1 MSAHPADAPGVW
13 ILATRARMTGSR
25 GPHPQHPPAP
35 LAPRPTSPV
44 VILGLVPRIQTPG
57 PDTGAPCGHTERMDP
72 RHKGEDDGK
81 SGATSSAPAGSTRP
95 ARPASPVVILRPV
108 PRIQTPGPDALAP
121 CGHTGRMDPRHK
133 GEDDGKLGA
142 NSSYQRRLPRQLQL
156 PAEFAHGFTSPL
168 RDHIGRIYCVP
179 FSLIINALRP
189 APDFGGKLLA
199 LPV

>member
-1 MSAHPADAPGVW
+1 MRVCAHANPRRRVFASTPSRHLRGTAPTPPRHPRACPEDPYSRCLMSAHPADAPGVW

-81 SGATSSAPAGSTRP
+81 WGSSVLTPSAYH
-95 ARPASPVVILRPV
+95 SPFGKKQAFL
-108 PRIQTPGPDALAP
+108 QP
-121 CGHTGRMDPRHK
+121 CLPKSNRGGISKH
-133 GEDDGKLGA
+133 
-142 NSSYQRRLPRQLQL
+142 NSR
-156 PAEFAHGFTSPL
+156 
-168 RDHIGRIYCVP
+168 
-179 FSLIINALRP
+179 NACYEQ
-189 APDFGGKLLA
+189 
-199 LPV
+199 